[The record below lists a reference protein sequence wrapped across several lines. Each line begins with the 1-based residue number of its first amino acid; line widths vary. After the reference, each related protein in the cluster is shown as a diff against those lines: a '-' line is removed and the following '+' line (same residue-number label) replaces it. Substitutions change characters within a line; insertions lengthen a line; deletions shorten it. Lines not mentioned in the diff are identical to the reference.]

1 MMRFR
6 SAGTEA
12 IDDISIPRED
22 SVTMREAS
30 FCRSLFNLDQASRVA
45 LAASPSC
52 IRGRA
57 NEARY
62 SDGFQLA
69 C

>member
-22 SVTMREAS
+22 SVTMREPS
-30 FCRSLFNLDQASRVA
+30 FCRSLFNLDQALRAA
-45 LAASPSC
+45 LAASPSR

-57 NEARY
+57 EEVRC
-62 SDGFQLA
+62 SDGFHLA